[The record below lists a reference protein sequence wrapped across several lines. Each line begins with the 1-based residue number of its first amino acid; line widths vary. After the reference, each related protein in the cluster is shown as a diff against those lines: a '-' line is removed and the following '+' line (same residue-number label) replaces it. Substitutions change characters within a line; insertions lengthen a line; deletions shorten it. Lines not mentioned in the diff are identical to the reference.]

1 MVAAFALSVLQL
13 SFSALQLPS
22 APQAGAPALAASC
35 PDAEWVSFA
44 PKTPYDPA
52 VADVAALVWLPN
64 LLLPCPSLFL
74 GVGMAS
80 LPGPLPADGHATG
93 VALGHSVG
101 IACCGLPLAATVI
114 GLPLVLLETMWVAPV
129 SVLNAL
135 DGDVRCARRR
145 EASMVPK
152 PPTTTPTPP
161 SALPPPDQASPRE
174 NPLPLPPTTTPAGG
188 NPPLAMAF

>member
-1 MVAAFALSVLQL
+1 MVAALALSVL
-13 SFSALQLPS
+13 LQLPS
-22 APQAGAPALAASC
+22 APQAGAPPQAAPGASC

-44 PKTPYDPA
+44 PKAPYDHA

-114 GLPLVLLETMWVAPV
+114 GLPLVMLETMWVAPV

-152 PPTTTPTPP
+152 PPSPTPTTPTGP
-161 SALPPPDQASPRE
+161 PPPDQAPPRE
-174 NPLPLPPTTTPAGG
+174 NPLPLPPTMTPAGG